1 MAVDYDP
8 VKAHEYY
15 IKHRKLKGRHS
26 TKGMSQ
32 TQKEQWDYAK
42 GQLSEQHKTIKK
54 NITDATNMY
63 KKDLSEKAKDMIAT
77 LRSQIKNMTKE
88 QKAIA
93 RERVQKMI
101 GDIRSKL
108 KIDKANLTENA
119 KNLREIENNA
129 YEDRKNKAYEKIKN
143 G

>member
-1 MAVDYDP
+1 MSVDYDP

-15 IKHRKLKGRHS
+15 MKHRKLKGRHS

-32 TQKEQWDYAK
+32 TQKEQWAYAK
-42 GQLSEQHKTIKK
+42 DQLSEQHKAVKK
-54 NITDATNMY
+54 NITDATSMY

>member
-1 MAVDYDP
+1 
-8 VKAHEYY
+8 
-15 IKHRKLKGRHS
+15 
-26 TKGMSQ
+26 
-32 TQKEQWDYAK
+32 
-42 GQLSEQHKTIKK
+42 
-54 NITDATNMY
+54 
-63 KKDLSEKAKDMIAT
+63 
-77 LRSQIKNMTKE
+77 MTKE